1 MTECNTPYATVNDV
15 ITLWRP
21 LTEDEITKVQA
32 LIPIISAELRYHADM
47 VGRDLDKMIEEKPY
61 ILAVAKEVTVS
72 AISRVLRQTTT
83 GEVMSQESQ
92 AGLGY
97 SWSGT
102 YAIPGGGIGNAIF
115 PSDLKRLGLKR
126 QRIGVIEPYG
136 KFKWGCCCDR
146 RDGYKPTE

>member
-1 MTECNTPYATVNDV
+1 MEPFASVSDV
-15 ITLWRP
+15 ISMWRDLSEKETDKAETLLP
-21 LTEDEITKVQA
+21 V
-32 LIPIISAELRYHADM
+32 ISDELRIRAKA
-47 VGRDLDKMIEEKPY
+47 VGKDLDAMIEADAA
-61 ILAVAKEVTVS
+61 LGSVAKEVVVS
-72 AISRVLRQTTT
+72 AISRVLRQSTT

-126 QRIGVIEPYG
+126 QRIGVIDFYDP
-136 KFKWGCCCDR
+136 R
-146 RDGYKPTE
+146 NDGNSVE

>member
-1 MTECNTPYATVNDV
+1 MEPFASVSDV
-15 ITLWRP
+15 ISMWRDLSEKETDKAETLLP
-21 LTEDEITKVQA
+21 V
-32 LIPIISAELRYHADM
+32 ISDELRIRAKA
-47 VGRDLDKMIEEKPY
+47 VGKDLDAMIEADPA
-61 ILAVAKEVTVS
+61 LGSVAKEVVVS
-72 AISRVLRQTTT
+72 AISRVLRQSTT

-126 QRIGVIEPYG
+126 QRIGVIDFYDP
-136 KFKWGCCCDR
+136 R
-146 RDGYKPTE
+146 NDGNSVE